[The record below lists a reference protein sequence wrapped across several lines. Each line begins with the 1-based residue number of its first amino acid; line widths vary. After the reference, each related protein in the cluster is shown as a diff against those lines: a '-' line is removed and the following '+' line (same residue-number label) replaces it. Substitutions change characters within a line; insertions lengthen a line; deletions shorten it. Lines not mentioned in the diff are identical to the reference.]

1 MRNLNTCLSCKQKIK
16 KTDLCFE
23 QCKNAIRERNI
34 GEDCGETID
43 EQKQNVDVIV
53 QECPSM
59 PFDEFMD
66 TWK

>member
-1 MRNLNTCLSCKQKIK
+1 MRNLNTCLSCKQKIM

-34 GEDCGETID
+34 GEDCDETID

-53 QECPSM
+53 QEN
-59 PFDEFMD
+59 
-66 TWK
+66 